1 MEDPKGLRLRMIKD
15 GPCEECLIK
24 VACDEICDDAW
35 DFHLGELAKCIDPT
49 ASREVI
55 QRSIEKRI

>member
-35 DFHLGELAKCIDPT
+35 DFHLGELAKNVCKI
-49 ASREVI
+49 
-55 QRSIEKRI
+55 